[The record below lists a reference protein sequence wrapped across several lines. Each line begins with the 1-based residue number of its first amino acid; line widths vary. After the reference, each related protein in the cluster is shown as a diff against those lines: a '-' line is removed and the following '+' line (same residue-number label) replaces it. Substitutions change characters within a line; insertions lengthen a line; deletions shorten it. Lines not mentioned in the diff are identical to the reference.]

1 MIRSPFNYRT
11 YATARLSVLL
21 FLAVMAGVTVGAVAL
36 LRPLVHDPSS
46 RSAVTAASALIKATA
61 ATCTVPTP
69 TTAAGYAAMFAAV
82 PTSQWGG
89 ADVSIS
95 VRVGGTNVWL
105 WGDTISSVTSWSP
118 FAGRFVHSSAI
129 AQNYGCTHV
138 SHAGAQL
145 LPNDSDGTWYWIK
158 AAAAAAAADSTH
170 LRITADHVQRTG
182 SGAWDFAVIG
192 ERTAT
197 AVLDVNGDVTFQSW
211 TGAPVAPQHVVQ
223 KDGAYPPWSSTVSE
237 ISDGKVLASNLP
249 HSTAHFSYAPFIHS
263 GTVRLASGKVLLT
276 VCTNSTPLASY
287 AGYRPLFFEVT
298 L

>member
-1 MIRSPFNYRT
+1 MTFPIAYR
-11 YATARLSVLL
+11 YAFRGCLL
-21 FLAVMAGVTVGAVAL
+21 AIAAIIL
-36 LRPLVHDPSS
+36 L
-46 RSAVTAASALIKATA
+46 AASHRQRHDFATVVPAAPVKATA

-95 VRVGGTNVWL
+95 VRVGGTNVFL
-105 WGDTISSVTSWSP
+105 WGDTISAVTSWSP

-158 AAAAAAAADSTH
+158 AAAAVDSTH
-170 LRITADHVQRTG
+170 MRITADHVQRTG
-182 SGAWDFAVIG
+182 SGVWDFAVIG

-197 AVLDVNGDVTFQSW
+197 ASLSAAGDVTFQSW
-211 TGAPVAPQHVVQ
+211 TGARVAPQHIVQ

-237 ISDGKVLASNLP
+237 ISNGKILASNLP
-249 HSTAHFSYAPFIHS
+249 HTTAHFSYAPFIHS
-263 GTVRLASGKVLLT
+263 GTVHLASGKVLLT
-276 VCTNSTPLASY
+276 VCTNSTPLTSY
-287 AGYRPLFFEVT
+287 AGYRPLFSEVT